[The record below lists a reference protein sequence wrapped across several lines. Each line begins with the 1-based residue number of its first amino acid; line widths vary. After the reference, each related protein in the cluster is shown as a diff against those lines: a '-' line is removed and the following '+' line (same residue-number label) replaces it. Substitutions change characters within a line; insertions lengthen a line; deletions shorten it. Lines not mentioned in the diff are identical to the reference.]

1 MHIIELIFAIS
12 RLLNKQ
18 CALDSMVETSKGLP
32 AAYDLCTLNEIAVAK
47 KKNEEM
53 MMHINGG
60 NEETEL
66 GLSCEC
72 HDFVEQA

>member
-32 AAYDLCTLNEIAVAK
+32 AAYDLCTLNEIDSRCK
-47 KKNEEM
+47 KKIIM
-53 MMHINGG
+53 KK
-60 NEETEL
+60 
-66 GLSCEC
+66 
-72 HDFVEQA
+72 

>member
-1 MHIIELIFAIS
+1 
-12 RLLNKQ
+12 
-18 CALDSMVETSKGLP
+18 MVETSKGLP
-32 AAYDLCTLNEIAVAK
+32 AAYDLCTLNEIDSRCK
-47 KKNEEM
+47 KKNNNEEM

-66 GLSCEC
+66 GLWCEC